1 MSQVAIEKVKEGTQK
16 TLPIFAEIA
25 KQFEAIERRAFD
37 LFEKR
42 GSELG
47 HDLEDWLQ
55 AERDVVWSPATE
67 LMDEGK
73 EFRARIALPGFDAKD
88 VHVTALPDALVVQA
102 GTTHTHEEKE
112 GNVCFCEFSRNNLF
126 RRLTLPASIDVD
138 KVSASLDKGI
148 LQVIAPKTAAKQLTA
163 RA

>member
-1 MSQVAIEKVKEGTQK
+1 MRPIRTKETTMSQVAIEKVKEGTQK

-102 GTTHTHEEKE
+102 GTTH
-112 GNVCFCEFSRNNLF
+112 
-126 RRLTLPASIDVD
+126 
-138 KVSASLDKGI
+138 
-148 LQVIAPKTAAKQLTA
+148 
-163 RA
+163 